1 MMDLPAGYYF
11 TEEHEWVKDEGD
23 GVVSVGITHFAQDAL
38 GDIVYVEF
46 PDVGEDVSA
55 GAEFGVVE
63 SVKAVS
69 DIYSPVSGEVVEINE
84 ELDDAPEAINENAYD
99 AWIIKIK
106 MSDASELDGLFD
118 EEAYREF
125 LESEG

>member
-1 MMDLPAGYYF
+1 MDLPEGFYF
-11 TEEHEWVKDEGD
+11 TREHEWVKEESD

-46 PDVGEDVSA
+46 PEVGEDVAA

-69 DIYSPVSGEVVEINE
+69 DIYSPVSGEVTEVHD
-84 ELDDAPEAINENAYD
+84 ELEDSPEAINEEPYA

-106 MSDASELDGLFD
+106 MSDASELDELFD
-118 EEAYREF
+118 RSGYREY